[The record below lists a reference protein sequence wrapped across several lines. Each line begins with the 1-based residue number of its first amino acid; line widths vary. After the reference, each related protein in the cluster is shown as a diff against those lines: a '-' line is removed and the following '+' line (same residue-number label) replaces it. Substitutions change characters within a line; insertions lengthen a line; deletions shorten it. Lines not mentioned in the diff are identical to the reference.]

1 MHGVQAVVGMVAEVG
16 VVGELVH
23 ELHLRLQGREARLV
37 VVRVGEAV
45 ASASRESPLLGLVL
59 LLVAHLGSLQQLVE
73 THLRGILLASP
84 VLVVVVVHLL
94 SLRMRMRVSRLVVR
108 SWVHI
113 LVKLVLII
121 LLVLA
126 GIGWRLVVV
135 VQQVEAVLLRVHD
148 FRVLLRQLDNGGRV
162 FQSGRRHVNVFV
174 VAAVVQ
180 THNVFAIAIAVVIA
194 AVVIAVVVVIADDAR
209 FR

>member
-94 SLRMRMRVSRLVVR
+94 RISLRRIVSRLVVR
-108 SWVHI
+108 SRVYV
-113 LVKLVLII
+113 LVELVLIV
-121 LLVLA
+121 LLLLGV
-126 GIGWRLVVV
+126 GWQLVVV